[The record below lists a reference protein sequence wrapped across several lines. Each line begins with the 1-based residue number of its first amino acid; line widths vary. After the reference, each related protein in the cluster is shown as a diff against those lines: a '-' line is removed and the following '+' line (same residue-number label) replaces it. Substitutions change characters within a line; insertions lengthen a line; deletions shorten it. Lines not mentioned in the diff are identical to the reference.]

1 MKNSVYVKKKKC
13 SKKQKKIFIFYF
25 FVLGVICILV
35 SGGYFVYKH
44 FSGYKIDNRVEQIK
58 QSKDKFN
65 TSIVGWLKVQGT
77 NIDYPVVYNSN
88 DFSVN
93 SFTENNFVWTNENN
107 KDITNRVFIVGHNI
121 LNVSKN
127 PIVGDENHSRFEQLM
142 SYIYYDFVEDN
153 KYIQYTINGKN
164 YLYKIFSVSF
174 VKDNTLDYGTNSY
187 SKSELKSY
195 INQSLKDSYFKF
207 DIDVSENDNIITLV
221 TCTRMFGSTSKYT
234 FKIDA
239 RMVRDGEAT
248 TNYEVTKKSNYD
260 EILEIM
266 EGDVENEEV

>member
-1 MKNSVYVKKKKC
+1 MKGSVYVRKKKW
-13 SKKQKKIFIFYF
+13 SEKQKKIFIFSF
-25 FVLGVICILV
+25 FVLGVVCILI
-35 SGGYFVYKH
+35 SGSYFIYKH
-44 FSGYKIDNRVEQIK
+44 FFGYKIDDRVEQIK
-58 QSKDKFN
+58 ENKNKFD

-77 NIDYPVVYNSN
+77 NIDYPVVYNSD

-93 SFTENNFVWTNENN
+93 SFLENDFLWTNEDN
-107 KDITNRVFIVGHNI
+107 KNITNRVFIVGHNI

-127 PIVGDENHSRFEQLM
+127 PIIGDENHSRFEQLM

-164 YLYKIFSVSF
+164 YLYKIFSISF
-174 VKDNTLDYGTNSY
+174 VKDNTLEYGMNSY
-187 SKSELKSY
+187 SKDELKLY
-195 INQSLKDSYFKF
+195 IDQSLKDSYFKF
-207 DIDVSENDNIITLV
+207 DIDVDKNDNIITLV
-221 TCTRMFGSTSKYT
+221 TCTRMFGNTSKYT

-239 RMVRDGEAT
+239 RMVRDGEGT
-248 TNYEVTKKSNYD
+248 SNYEVTKKNNYN